1 MEKMEQNDQLF
12 LQLLYVFHSSAMQ
25 AMGRVDNPATGKREK
40 KLEQA
45 KQSIEM
51 LEMIREKTT
60 GNISEQLLDLLNKFI
75 LGLKSTYLDETTKN

>member
-1 MEKMEQNDQLF
+1 MEQNDQLF